1 MQNKTKISHWVQL
14 KTDFTEK
21 ICKVSIKSII
31 FRSKNYFL
39 LFLEYLGKQG
49 WLKLTTYPGFHIFWS
64 YFSVLK
70 KLSLFIEL
78 AEREHKSTQV

>member
-31 FRSKNYFL
+31 FRSKNYVSVVFGISWKTGL
-39 LFLEYLGKQG
+39 VKINNVSWFSN
-49 WLKLTTYPGFHIFWS
+49 FWS

-70 KLSLFIEL
+70 KLSLYIEL
-78 AEREHKSTQV
+78 AEREPKSTQV